1 MNLEIK
7 YQSTGDNDSIEDAII
22 AILNIKTT
30 DGKYVDSQTLWDA
43 LEKAWKASRTAF
55 GVADYETKND

>member
-1 MNLEIK
+1 MSLDLK

-22 AILNIKTT
+22 AILNIKTI
-30 DGKYVDSQTLWDA
+30 DGKYVDSQTLWNE

-55 GVADYETKND
+55 GVTNYETT

>member
-1 MNLEIK
+1 VSLDLK

-22 AILNIKTT
+22 AITNIKTV
-30 DGKYVDSQTLWDA
+30 DGKYVDSKTLWDA

-55 GVADYETKND
+55 GVTNYETT